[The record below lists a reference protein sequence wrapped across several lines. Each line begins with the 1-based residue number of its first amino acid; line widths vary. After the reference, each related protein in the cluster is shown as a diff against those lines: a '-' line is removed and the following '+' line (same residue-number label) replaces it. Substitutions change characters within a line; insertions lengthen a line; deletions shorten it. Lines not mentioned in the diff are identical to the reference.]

1 MVLDLLAVGLDP
13 ERCALIR
20 QSDFPEHAELA
31 WIFNTVTPVSWAER
45 TPTYKEKRQQGIENS
60 LGLLDY
66 PILQAADIV
75 IYKASRVPVG
85 KDQAAHLELSREIV
99 RAFNR
104 RYGPIFPEPEP
115 VFTDAP
121 TVLGIDGQTKMS
133 KSAGNTIPIFA
144 EPDEIRRLVM
154 SMVTDPLRIKR
165 TDPGRPEVCN
175 VCQLHRFFGERLS
188 PDPGRRTDRPDRMR
202 RYEAAAGRA
211 DHRALP
217 ADARAPPPAGCRP
230 CRRRGD
236 PCGGCREGAPDP
248 RCHDGRGASRGRHRT
263 PRDRRRMS
271 ESKVEIGSGGLG
283 PRERRWLLLFLALG
297 SIYFA
302 LLLADRVIGLLG
314 GFASILIVLFLA
326 WLLAFVLSPLVAW
339 LEDRLNAPRP
349 AVVIGTYVLMLIII
363 GFALFYTGAAI
374 TQQVGELA
382 AGYPA
387 RRAGI
392 IETLT
397 NWEGSLEL
405 GRLRI
410 DLTDLFAGAEAQV
423 GVIGQQIL
431 DQAEAIA
438 RVTIAALGSLLL
450 IIFLSLYM
458 LMDSKRILPRLRSAV
473 PRQYRDESDLFERT
487 TVRAFGGFL
496 RAQLILAVVQ
506 GLLVAVV
513 GTIFGIPY
521 LFLLATTSALLM
533 LIPFFGPPLALVPPI
548 VGAALF
554 AGGSALP
561 VAIILLVAQTLIV
574 NWLQP
579 RLMRDALGLHPILV
593 LVGLLVGAQ
602 VAGIWGA
609 LFGIPV
615 IAIVWVFVSYAL
627 FGTVPNAALSDKEKL
642 SDVDEHVMVSVAK
655 EQVGDETHPKI
666 HVTRTRRADGS
677 EEVDIQTDQVADPNA
692 SGTEPGGA

>member
-1 MVLDLLAVGLDP
+1 
-13 ERCALIR
+13 
-20 QSDFPEHAELA
+20 
-31 WIFNTVTPVSWAER
+31 
-45 TPTYKEKRQQGIENS
+45 
-60 LGLLDY
+60 
-66 PILQAADIV
+66 
-75 IYKASRVPVG
+75 
-85 KDQAAHLELSREIV
+85 
-99 RAFNR
+99 
-104 RYGPIFPEPEP
+104 
-115 VFTDAP
+115 
-121 TVLGIDGQTKMS
+121 
-133 KSAGNTIPIFA
+133 
-144 EPDEIRRLVM
+144 
-154 SMVTDPLRIKR
+154 
-165 TDPGRPEVCN
+165 
-175 VCQLHRFFGERLS
+175 
-188 PDPGRRTDRPDRMR
+188 
-202 RYEAAAGRA
+202 
-211 DHRALP
+211 
-217 ADARAPPPAGCRP
+217 
-230 CRRRGD
+230 
-236 PCGGCREGAPDP
+236 
-248 RCHDGRGASRGRHRT
+248 
-263 PRDRRRMS
+263 MS

-314 GFASILIVLFLA
+314 GFASILIILFLA

-349 AVVIGTYVLMLIII
+349 AVVIGTYVLMLVII

-627 FGTVPNAALSDKEKL
+627 FGTVPNAAL
-642 SDVDEHVMVSVAK
+642 
-655 EQVGDETHPKI
+655 VGQGKAQRRRRARDGQRGQGAGRRRDAPEDPRDADAARRWQRGGRHPDRSGGRPERLR
-666 HVTRTRRADGS
+666 HRARRSLGLGLGPRPRPWPRPRPPALRSRRPDSTRR
-677 EEVDIQTDQVADPNA
+677 TA
-692 SGTEPGGA
+692 SGPSPRAAGAGSSGTPRRRTGSAR